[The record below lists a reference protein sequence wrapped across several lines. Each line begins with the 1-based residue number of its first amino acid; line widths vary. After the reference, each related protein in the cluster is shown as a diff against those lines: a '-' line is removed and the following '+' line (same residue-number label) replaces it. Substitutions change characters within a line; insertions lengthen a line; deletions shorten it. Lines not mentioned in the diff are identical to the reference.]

1 MSVETIFIPD
11 LGSTDDVE
19 IIEVNVVVGEQVETD
34 QTMMVLESDKTT
46 MDIPATFSGKIKE
59 LLVNVGDKV
68 SSGSPML
75 SVLMEPKAQVLYST
89 ETIPEAPSPSQ
100 QAIQESTAQ
109 TMMAGEKSTPVV
121 TIDSIMCQSLRVPDI
136 GTVDAVSVIEVN
148 VKVGD
153 EIEKDQTLMVLE
165 SDKTT
170 MDIPAEFSGVLKTWL
185 IKEGDEITG
194 GTLMGTVD
202 VPDLVQEK
210 VISADTLG
218 QANSPSEQAMEKPTE
233 SAINLAQSPAPNPL
247 KSNEAADTSE
257 SERVYAGPAVRRLAR
272 EMGVLLQKVKGT
284 APKGRICK
292 DDIKSYVKNNLNKP
306 APPSHEQFSLPA
318 IDFSQF
324 GEVQSQPLNRIKQAT
339 ARNMSSSWRHVPMV
353 THFEQSDITELE
365 HYRREILPTQ
375 IEGKMTMLAFVV
387 KAVVHALQ
395 KFPQFNSSLDADG
408 KNLIIKKYMNVGVA
422 VETPQGLMV
431 PVIKGADQKNLLE
444 IAQQITT
451 LAKQAR
457 DKKLPMDALQ
467 GGGFSISSLGG
478 IGGTQ
483 FTPIVNA
490 PEVAIL
496 GLSRASLQPVYDQT
510 GKGFVPR
517 LMLPMAL
524 TYDHRVIDGAEAA
537 RFMAYLAGLLKDI
550 RHLLL

>member
-19 IIEVNVVVGEQVETD
+19 VIEVNVVVGELVETD

-89 ETIPEAPSPSQ
+89 EAIPEAPSPSQ

-109 TMMAGEKSTPVV
+109 TMMADENSTQGV

-202 VPDLVQEK
+202 VPDLAQEK

-233 SAINLAQSPAPNPL
+233 SAIKLAQIPAPTPL
-247 KSNEAADTSE
+247 MSNGATDTSE

-292 DDIKSYVKNNLNKP
+292 DDIKSYVKDNLNKP

-444 IAQQITT
+444 IAQKITT

-510 GKGFVPR
+510 DKGFVPR

>member
-19 IIEVNVVVGEQVETD
+19 VIEVNVVVGELVETD

-109 TMMAGEKSTPVV
+109 TMMADEKSTQGV
-121 TIDSIMCQSLRVPDI
+121 TIDSIICQSLRVPDI

-170 MDIPAEFSGVLKTWL
+170 MDIPAEFSGVLTTWL

-202 VPDLVQEK
+202 VPDLLQEK
-210 VISADTLG
+210 VISADTFG

-233 SAINLAQSPAPNPL
+233 SAIKLAQSPAPNPL

-292 DDIKSYVKNNLNKP
+292 DDIKSYVKDNLNKP

-408 KNLIIKKYMNVGVA
+408 KHLIIKKYMNVGVA

>member
-11 LGSTDDVE
+11 LGSSDDVE
-19 IIEVNVVVGEQVETD
+19 IIEVNVTVGEQVETD

-75 SVLMEPKAQVLYST
+75 SVLLEQQAQELTSA
-89 ETIPEAPSPSQ
+89 ETKPANKSQEVPSQ
-100 QAIQESTAQ
+100 PLVLQEVSTQGTA
-109 TMMAGEKSTPVV
+109 T
-121 TIDSIMCQSLRVPDI
+121 DSIMPKSLVVPDI
-136 GTVDAVSVIEVN
+136 GTADAVSVIEVN
-148 VKVGD
+148 VKEGD
-153 EIEKDQTLMVLE
+153 QIEKDQTLMVLE

-170 MDIPAEFSGVLKTWL
+170 MDIPAEFTGILTTWL

-194 GTLMGTVD
+194 GTLIGTID
-202 VPDLVQEK
+202 VPHLVEEK
-210 VISADTLG
+210 VSSIDTKSQANSIGEQVKEKTTETHNKLENPPLPTTPDKSSVTADTL
-218 QANSPSEQAMEKPTE
+218 ET
-233 SAINLAQSPAPNPL
+233 
-247 KSNEAADTSE
+247 
-257 SERVYAGPAVRRLAR
+257 ERVYAGPAVRRLAR
-272 EMGVLLQKVKGT
+272 EMGVLLQEVNGT

-292 DDIKSYVKNNLNKP
+292 DDVKHYVKANLNKP
-306 APPSHEQFSLPA
+306 TPPAHEMYSPPT

-324 GEVQSQPLNRIKQAT
+324 GEVESQPLNRIKQVT
-339 ARNMSSSWRHVPMV
+339 ARNMTSSWRHVPMV

-365 HYRREILPTQ
+365 QYRREVLPGQVET
-375 IEGKMTMLAFVV
+375 KVTMLAFVV
-387 KAVVHALQ
+387 KALVHALQ

-408 KNLIIKKYMNVGVA
+408 KNLIIKKYINVGVA

-431 PVIKGADQKNLLE
+431 PVIKGADQKSLLE
-444 IAQQITT
+444 IASHITT

-467 GGGFSISSLGG
+467 GGCFSISSLGG

-510 GKGFVPR
+510 REGFVPR

-537 RFMAYLAGLLKDI
+537 RFMVHLAGLLKDI

>member
-11 LGSTDDVE
+11 LGSSDDVE
-19 IIEVNVVVGEQVETD
+19 VIEVNVVVGEQVETD

-46 MDIPATFSGKIKE
+46 MDIPATFSGKIEE
-59 LLVNVGDKV
+59 LLVSVGDKV

-75 SVLMEPKAQVLYST
+75 SVLLEQQAQELSSAQTTPINKSQEVMEEL
-89 ETIPEAPSPSQ
+89 PSQ
-100 QAIQESTAQ
+100 PMVAQEHSTHQ
-109 TMMAGEKSTPVV
+109 TVTDANISKSLV
-121 TIDSIMCQSLRVPDI
+121 VPDI
-136 GTVDAVSVIEVN
+136 GTADAVSVIEVN
-148 VKVGD
+148 VKVG
-153 EIEKDQTLMVLE
+153 EKVEKDQTLMVLE

-194 GTLMGTVD
+194 GTLMGVID
-202 VPDLVQEK
+202 VPHSVQVEVSSINTQTQENPISEQVKETTKPKIKLEK
-210 VISADTLG
+210 NLPANPAAANVTVDTLG
-218 QANSPSEQAMEKPTE
+218 
-233 SAINLAQSPAPNPL
+233 
-247 KSNEAADTSE
+247 

-272 EMGVLLQKVKGT
+272 EMGVPLQKIKGT

-292 DDIKSYVKNNLNKP
+292 DDVKSYVKDNLNKP
-306 APPSHEQFSLPA
+306 APPSHEQFSQPA

-324 GEVQSQPLNRIKQAT
+324 GEVHSQPLNRIKQAT

-353 THFEQSDITELE
+353 SHFEQSDITELE
-365 HYRREILPTQ
+365 QYRREILPTQ
-375 IEGKMTMLAFVV
+375 VEGKVTMLAFVV

-395 KFPQFNSSLDADG
+395 KFPQFNSSLDAHG
-408 KNLIIKKYMNVGVA
+408 KNLIIKKYINVGVA

-431 PVIKGADQKNLLE
+431 PVIKGADQKSLLE
-444 IAQQITT
+444 IALQITT

-496 GLSRASLQPVYDQT
+496 GLSRASLQPVFDQVSS
-510 GKGFVPR
+510 GFVPR

-537 RFMAYLAGLLKDI
+537 RFMAYLAELLKDI

>member
-11 LGSTDDVE
+11 LGSADDVE
-19 IIEVNVVVGEQVETD
+19 IIEVNVAVGEQVETE
-34 QTMMVLESDKTT
+34 QTILVLESDKTT
-46 MDIPATFSGKIKE
+46 MDIPATFSGIIKE
-59 LLVNVGDKV
+59 LLVSVGDKV
-68 SSGSPML
+68 SSGSPIL
-75 SVLMEPKAQVLYST
+75 HALLEQEAKEKSVT
-89 ETIPEAPSPSQ
+89 EIIANKS
-100 QAIQESTAQ
+100 QESADKLPVTLLVTEENSVQGTA
-109 TMMAGEKSTPVV
+109 PN
-121 TIDSIMCQSLRVPDI
+121 SIISQPLRVPDI
-136 GTVDAVSVIEVN
+136 GTTDAVSVIEVN

-153 EIEKDQTLMVLE
+153 KIEKDQTLMVLE

-194 GTLMGTVD
+194 DTLMGAMD
-202 VPDLVQEK
+202 VPNVEGQSANSIHVKSQTNSISDQIK
-210 VISADTLG
+210 VIEKQKPAEP
-218 QANSPSEQAMEKPTE
+218 NIKPSVTAE
-233 SAINLAQSPAPNPL
+233 PL
-247 KSNEAADTSE
+247 LSD
-257 SERVYAGPAVRRLAR
+257 RVYAGPAVRRLAR
-272 EMGVLLQKVKGT
+272 EMGVALQKVKGT

-292 DDIKSYVKNNLNKP
+292 DDIKHFVKANLNKP
-306 APPSHEQFSLPA
+306 KASLHEPFVQPA

-353 THFEQSDITELE
+353 THFEHSDITELE
-365 HYRREILPTQ
+365 QYRREILPTQ
-375 IEGKMTMLAFVV
+375 VEGKVTLLAFVV

-395 KFPQFNSSLDADG
+395 KFPQFNSSLDTDG
-408 KNLIIKKYMNVGVA
+408 KNLIIKKYINVGVA

-431 PVIKGADQKNLLE
+431 PVIKGADQKSLLE
-444 IAQQITT
+444 VAQQITT

-496 GLSRASLQPVYDQT
+496 GLSRASLQPIYDQAE
-510 GKGFVPR
+510 GGFVPR